1 MTSPKNVIQLNRLS
15 KKTLVINSKS
25 VFNAK
30 KLPRHPE
37 QQFRMSRYYLLQGMQ
52 ISVWLRSAGSL
63 FHPLT
68 V

>member
-1 MTSPKNVIQLNRLS
+1 MKRLLKTYYKNTALNDFPQNVIQLNRLS

-37 QQFRMSRYYLLQGMQ
+37 
-52 ISVWLRSAGSL
+52 
-63 FHPLT
+63 
-68 V
+68 

>member
-1 MTSPKNVIQLNRLS
+1 MTSPKNFIQLNRLI

-37 QQFRMSRYYLLQGMQ
+37 
-52 ISVWLRSAGSL
+52 
-63 FHPLT
+63 
-68 V
+68 